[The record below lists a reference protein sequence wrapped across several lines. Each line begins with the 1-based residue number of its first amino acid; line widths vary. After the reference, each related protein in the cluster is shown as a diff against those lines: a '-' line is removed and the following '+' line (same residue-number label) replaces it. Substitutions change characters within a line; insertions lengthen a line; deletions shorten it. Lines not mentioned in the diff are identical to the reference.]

1 MAATPYQVFRP
12 RQLTSAA
19 SALLAL
25 PLLRRA
31 RRTHAHTHARA
42 QAQQGMLVRHH
53 YRRRTCTSRDG
64 LAHPR
69 VPALAAL
76 TGSSSPP
83 FPPRRRVGPAK
94 RECACP
100 PVAIADTPA
109 RPPSVHTRMLQ
120 TNAARSA
127 TPCILPARRR
137 PSNPPAFGTVPSRA
151 PGPAHMDTAR
161 DPPPLPGRVPS
172 THLRSAPLT
181 DTLAQSAAV
190 DGRMKSPSSAVH
202 FLTDGRG
209 SRRGR

>member
-12 RQLTSAA
+12 LQLTPAA
-19 SALLAL
+19 SVLLAL

-31 RRTHAHTHARA
+31 SRTHAHTHARA
-42 QAQQGMLVRHH
+42 HAQQGMLVRHY

-69 VPALAAL
+69 VPALAAF

-94 RECACP
+94 RERACP

-109 RPPSVHTRMLQ
+109 RPPSMHTRMLQ

-137 PSNPPAFGTVPSRA
+137 PSNPPAFGTAPSRS
-151 PGPAHMDTAR
+151 PGPAHMDTSWY
-161 DPPPLPGRVPS
+161 PPLPGRGPS

-181 DTLAQSAAV
+181 DILAQSAAA
-190 DGRMKSPSSAVH
+190 DGRMKSPSSAAH
-202 FLTDGRG
+202 FLTDGRR
-209 SRRGR
+209 SRRGRR